1 MPLARWVPGLDSLL
15 HYRRA
20 WFRPDV
26 QAGLSVAAI
35 QIPTAIAYAQI
46 AGFPPQVGLYA
57 CILPMLIYALIG
69 SSRQL
74 MVGPDAATAAMV
86 AAAITPLAAGDPQRL
101 VDLSMI
107 VAIMVGLFSIVA
119 GLARAGFIASFL
131 SRPILVGYLNGI
143 GLSLLVGQLGK
154 LFGYEA
160 ATSGFVAGILALL
173 GNLLHIHW
181 PTLILGSLSLLLMVL
196 LPRRFP
202 QLPGALCGVLLASL
216 AAALLGL
223 DRYGVELLGEVPAG
237 LPQLSWPQTSL
248 EELKS
253 LLRDATGITVVSFC
267 SAMLTARSFAARH
280 GYSINANHEFVALG
294 LANIGAGVSQGFA
307 ISGADS
313 RTAVNDMVGGKT
325 QLVGVV
331 AALVIA
337 ATLLLLNKPLGWVP
351 MPALGAVL
359 LLAGWGLIDVQ
370 ALKGF
375 WKLSRFEFSLCL
387 LTTVGVLSVGVLP
400 GIFVAVSIAVLRLL
414 YYTYRPSDAVLGWM
428 HGIDGQ
434 VELAK
439 YPQAT
444 TLPGLVIYRFDAP
457 PVVLQRRLLQAAGAC
472 RGGRQ
477 RAAECGAA
485 QRRSH
490 DQPRHQRPGHPPRGA
505 TDPQGP
511 GRAPIAGAGDRA
523 DAGPAATLEH
533 ARRDQAAA
541 GVQLGAFGGQCL
553 SLLAAPAGKTRRPG
567 RGYKRKCLTMPC
579 SSRPSSAS
587 CSLDEA
593 VDCMAWAD

>member
-387 LTTVGVLSVGVLP
+387 LTTVGVLSVGV
-400 GIFVAVSIAVLRLL
+400 
-414 YYTYRPSDAVLGWM
+414 
-428 HGIDGQ
+428 
-434 VELAK
+434 
-439 YPQAT
+439 
-444 TLPGLVIYRFDAP
+444 
-457 PVVLQRRLLQAAGAC
+457 
-472 RGGRQ
+472 
-477 RAAECGAA
+477 
-485 QRRSH
+485 
-490 DQPRHQRPGHPPRGA
+490 
-505 TDPQGP
+505 
-511 GRAPIAGAGDRA
+511 
-523 DAGPAATLEH
+523 
-533 ARRDQAAA
+533 
-541 GVQLGAFGGQCL
+541 
-553 SLLAAPAGKTRRPG
+553 
-567 RGYKRKCLTMPC
+567 
-579 SSRPSSAS
+579 
-587 CSLDEA
+587 
-593 VDCMAWAD
+593 

>member
-173 GNLLHIHW
+173 ENLLHIHW

-457 PVVLQRRLLQAAGAC
+457 LLFFNADYFKQRVLAVVDGSERPNAVLLNAEAMTNLDISGLATLHEVQQILKAQGVHLSLARVTGQTLDLLQRSSMLGEIKPPLVFSSVRSGVRAYRYWLRQQERLAA
-472 RGGRQ
+472 
-477 RAAECGAA
+477 
-485 QRRSH
+485 
-490 DQPRHQRPGHPPRGA
+490 
-505 TDPQGP
+505 
-511 GRAPIAGAGDRA
+511 
-523 DAGPAATLEH
+523 
-533 ARRDQAAA
+533 QAAA
-541 GVQLGAFGGQCL
+541 TSGNA
-553 SLLAAPAGKTRRPG
+553 
-567 RGYKRKCLTMPC
+567 
-579 SSRPSSAS
+579 
-587 CSLDEA
+587 
-593 VDCMAWAD
+593 

>member
-154 LFGYEA
+154 LFGHEA

-173 GNLLHIHW
+173 ENLLHIHW

-280 GYSINANHEFVALG
+280 GYSINPNHEFVALG

-457 PVVLQRRLLQAAGAC
+457 LLFFNADYFKQRVLAVVDGSERPNAVLLNAEAMTNLDISGLATLHEVQQILKAQGVHLSLARVTGQTLDLLQRSSMLGEIKPPLVFSSVRSGVSAYRYWLRQQERLAA
-472 RGGRQ
+472 
-477 RAAECGAA
+477 
-485 QRRSH
+485 
-490 DQPRHQRPGHPPRGA
+490 
-505 TDPQGP
+505 
-511 GRAPIAGAGDRA
+511 
-523 DAGPAATLEH
+523 
-533 ARRDQAAA
+533 QAAA
-541 GVQLGAFGGQCL
+541 TSGNA
-553 SLLAAPAGKTRRPG
+553 
-567 RGYKRKCLTMPC
+567 
-579 SSRPSSAS
+579 
-587 CSLDEA
+587 
-593 VDCMAWAD
+593 

>member
-46 AGFPPQVGLYA
+46 AGFPSQVGLYA

-173 GNLLHIHW
+173 ENLLHIHW

-457 PVVLQRRLLQAAGAC
+457 LLFFNADYFKQRVLAVVDGSERPNAVLLNAEAMTNLDISGLATLHEVQQILKAQGVHLSLARVTGQTLDLLQRSSMLGEIKPPLVFSSVRSGVSAYRYWLRQQERLAA
-472 RGGRQ
+472 
-477 RAAECGAA
+477 
-485 QRRSH
+485 
-490 DQPRHQRPGHPPRGA
+490 
-505 TDPQGP
+505 
-511 GRAPIAGAGDRA
+511 
-523 DAGPAATLEH
+523 
-533 ARRDQAAA
+533 QAAA
-541 GVQLGAFGGQCL
+541 TSGNA
-553 SLLAAPAGKTRRPG
+553 
-567 RGYKRKCLTMPC
+567 
-579 SSRPSSAS
+579 
-587 CSLDEA
+587 
-593 VDCMAWAD
+593 

>member
-101 VDLSMI
+101 VDLSII

-173 GNLLHIHW
+173 ENLLHIHW

-457 PVVLQRRLLQAAGAC
+457 LLFFNADYFKQRVLAVVDGSERPNAVLLNAEAMTNLDISGLATLHEVQQILKAQGVHLSLARVTGQTLDLLQRSSMLGEIKPPLVFSSVRSGVSAYRYWLRQQERLAA
-472 RGGRQ
+472 
-477 RAAECGAA
+477 
-485 QRRSH
+485 
-490 DQPRHQRPGHPPRGA
+490 
-505 TDPQGP
+505 
-511 GRAPIAGAGDRA
+511 
-523 DAGPAATLEH
+523 
-533 ARRDQAAA
+533 QAAA
-541 GVQLGAFGGQCL
+541 TSGNA
-553 SLLAAPAGKTRRPG
+553 
-567 RGYKRKCLTMPC
+567 
-579 SSRPSSAS
+579 
-587 CSLDEA
+587 
-593 VDCMAWAD
+593 

>member
-173 GNLLHIHW
+173 ENLLHIHW

-280 GYSINANHEFVALG
+280 GYSINPNHEFVALG

-439 YPQAT
+439 HPQAT

-457 PVVLQRRLLQAAGAC
+457 LLFFNADYFKQRVLAVVDGSERPNAVLLNAEAMTNLDISGLATLHEVQQILKAQGVHLSLARVTGQTLDLLQRSSMLGEIKPPLVFSSVRSGVSAYRYWLRQQERLAA
-472 RGGRQ
+472 
-477 RAAECGAA
+477 
-485 QRRSH
+485 
-490 DQPRHQRPGHPPRGA
+490 
-505 TDPQGP
+505 
-511 GRAPIAGAGDRA
+511 
-523 DAGPAATLEH
+523 
-533 ARRDQAAA
+533 QAAA
-541 GVQLGAFGGQCL
+541 TSGNA
-553 SLLAAPAGKTRRPG
+553 
-567 RGYKRKCLTMPC
+567 
-579 SSRPSSAS
+579 
-587 CSLDEA
+587 
-593 VDCMAWAD
+593 

>member
-107 VAIMVGLFSIVA
+107 VAIMVGLYSIVA

-173 GNLLHIHW
+173 ENLLHIHW

-267 SAMLTARSFAARH
+267 SAMLTARSFAAGH
-280 GYSINANHEFVALG
+280 GYSINPNHEFVALG

-414 YYTYRPSDAVLGWM
+414 YYSYRPSDAVLGWM

-457 PVVLQRRLLQAAGAC
+457 LLFFNADYFKQRVLAVVDGSERPNAVLLNAEAMTNLDISGLATLHEVQQILKAQGVHLSLARVTGQTLDLLQRSSMLGEIKPPLVFSSVRSGVSAYRYWLRQQERLAA
-472 RGGRQ
+472 
-477 RAAECGAA
+477 
-485 QRRSH
+485 
-490 DQPRHQRPGHPPRGA
+490 
-505 TDPQGP
+505 
-511 GRAPIAGAGDRA
+511 
-523 DAGPAATLEH
+523 
-533 ARRDQAAA
+533 QAAA
-541 GVQLGAFGGQCL
+541 TSGNA
-553 SLLAAPAGKTRRPG
+553 
-567 RGYKRKCLTMPC
+567 
-579 SSRPSSAS
+579 
-587 CSLDEA
+587 
-593 VDCMAWAD
+593 

>member
-1 MPLARWVPGLDSLL
+1 MPLARWAPGLDSLL

-173 GNLLHIHW
+173 ENLLHIHW

-457 PVVLQRRLLQAAGAC
+457 LLFFNADYFKQRVLAVVDGSERPNAVLLNAEAMTNLDISGLATLHEVQQILKAQGVHLSLARVTGQTLDLLQRSSMLGEIKPPLVFSSVRSGVSAYRYWLRQQERLAA
-472 RGGRQ
+472 
-477 RAAECGAA
+477 
-485 QRRSH
+485 
-490 DQPRHQRPGHPPRGA
+490 
-505 TDPQGP
+505 
-511 GRAPIAGAGDRA
+511 
-523 DAGPAATLEH
+523 
-533 ARRDQAAA
+533 QAAA
-541 GVQLGAFGGQCL
+541 TSGNA
-553 SLLAAPAGKTRRPG
+553 
-567 RGYKRKCLTMPC
+567 
-579 SSRPSSAS
+579 
-587 CSLDEA
+587 
-593 VDCMAWAD
+593 

>member
-173 GNLLHIHW
+173 ENMLHIHW

-280 GYSINANHEFVALG
+280 GYSINPNHEFVALG

-457 PVVLQRRLLQAAGAC
+457 LLFFNADYFKQRVLAVVDGSERPNAVLLNAEAMTNLDISGLATLHEVQQILKAQGVHLSLARVTGQTLDLLQRSSMLGEIKPPLVFSSVRSGVSAYRYWLRQQERLAA
-472 RGGRQ
+472 
-477 RAAECGAA
+477 
-485 QRRSH
+485 
-490 DQPRHQRPGHPPRGA
+490 
-505 TDPQGP
+505 
-511 GRAPIAGAGDRA
+511 
-523 DAGPAATLEH
+523 
-533 ARRDQAAA
+533 QAAA
-541 GVQLGAFGGQCL
+541 TSGNA
-553 SLLAAPAGKTRRPG
+553 
-567 RGYKRKCLTMPC
+567 
-579 SSRPSSAS
+579 
-587 CSLDEA
+587 
-593 VDCMAWAD
+593 

>member
-74 MVGPDAATAAMV
+74 MLGPDAATAAMV

-173 GNLLHIHW
+173 ENLLHIHW

-280 GYSINANHEFVALG
+280 GYSINPNHEFVALG

-457 PVVLQRRLLQAAGAC
+457 LLFFNADYFKQRVLAVVDGSERPNAVLLNAEAMTNLDISGLATLHEVQQILKAQGVHLSLARVTGQTLDLLQRSSMLGEIKPPLVFSSVRSGVSAYRYWLRQQERLAA
-472 RGGRQ
+472 
-477 RAAECGAA
+477 
-485 QRRSH
+485 
-490 DQPRHQRPGHPPRGA
+490 
-505 TDPQGP
+505 
-511 GRAPIAGAGDRA
+511 
-523 DAGPAATLEH
+523 
-533 ARRDQAAA
+533 QAAA
-541 GVQLGAFGGQCL
+541 TSGNA
-553 SLLAAPAGKTRRPG
+553 
-567 RGYKRKCLTMPC
+567 
-579 SSRPSSAS
+579 
-587 CSLDEA
+587 
-593 VDCMAWAD
+593 

>member
-143 GLSLLVGQLGK
+143 GLSLLVRQLGK

-173 GNLLHIHW
+173 ENLLHIHW

-457 PVVLQRRLLQAAGAC
+457 LLFFNADYFKQRVLAVVDGSERPNAVLLNAEAMTNLDISGLATLHEVQQILKAQGVHLSLARVTGQTLDLLQRSSMLGEIKPPLVFSSVRSGVSAYRYWLRQQERLAA
-472 RGGRQ
+472 
-477 RAAECGAA
+477 
-485 QRRSH
+485 
-490 DQPRHQRPGHPPRGA
+490 
-505 TDPQGP
+505 
-511 GRAPIAGAGDRA
+511 
-523 DAGPAATLEH
+523 
-533 ARRDQAAA
+533 QAAA
-541 GVQLGAFGGQCL
+541 TSGNA
-553 SLLAAPAGKTRRPG
+553 
-567 RGYKRKCLTMPC
+567 
-579 SSRPSSAS
+579 
-587 CSLDEA
+587 
-593 VDCMAWAD
+593 

>member
-173 GNLLHIHW
+173 ENLLHIHW

-280 GYSINANHEFVALG
+280 GYSINPNHEFVALG

-387 LTTVGVLSVGVLP
+387 LTTVGVLRVGVLP

-457 PVVLQRRLLQAAGAC
+457 LLFFNADYFKQRVLAVVDGSERPNAVLLNAEAMTNLDISGLATLHEVQQILKAQGVHLSLARVTGQTLDLLQRSSMLGEIKPPLVFSSVRSGVSAYRYWLRQQERLAA
-472 RGGRQ
+472 
-477 RAAECGAA
+477 
-485 QRRSH
+485 
-490 DQPRHQRPGHPPRGA
+490 
-505 TDPQGP
+505 
-511 GRAPIAGAGDRA
+511 
-523 DAGPAATLEH
+523 
-533 ARRDQAAA
+533 QAAA
-541 GVQLGAFGGQCL
+541 TSGNA
-553 SLLAAPAGKTRRPG
+553 
-567 RGYKRKCLTMPC
+567 
-579 SSRPSSAS
+579 
-587 CSLDEA
+587 
-593 VDCMAWAD
+593 

>member
-46 AGFPPQVGLYA
+46 AGFPPQAGLYA

-173 GNLLHIHW
+173 ENLLHIHW

-457 PVVLQRRLLQAAGAC
+457 LLFFNADYFKQRVLAVVDGSKRPNAVLLNAEAMTNLDISGLATLHEVQQILKAQGVHLSLARVTGQTLDLLQRSSMLGEIKPPLAFSSVRSGVSAYRYWLRQQEDSPPRPRLQA
-472 RGGRQ
+472 
-477 RAAECGAA
+477 EMP
-485 QRRSH
+485 
-490 DQPRHQRPGHPPRGA
+490 D
-505 TDPQGP
+505 
-511 GRAPIAGAGDRA
+511 
-523 DAGPAATLEH
+523 H
-533 ARRDQAAA
+533 A
-541 GVQLGAFGGQCL
+541 L
-553 SLLAAPAGKTRRPG
+553 
-567 RGYKRKCLTMPC
+567 
-579 SSRPSSAS
+579 
-587 CSLDEA
+587 
-593 VDCMAWAD
+593 

>member
-173 GNLLHIHW
+173 ENLLHIHW

-457 PVVLQRRLLQAAGAC
+457 LLFFNADYFKQRVLAVVDGSERPNAVLLNAEAMTNLDISGLATLHEVQQILKAQGVHLSLARVTGQTLDLLQRWSMLGEIKPPLVFSSVRSGVSAYRYWLRQQERLAA
-472 RGGRQ
+472 
-477 RAAECGAA
+477 
-485 QRRSH
+485 
-490 DQPRHQRPGHPPRGA
+490 
-505 TDPQGP
+505 
-511 GRAPIAGAGDRA
+511 
-523 DAGPAATLEH
+523 
-533 ARRDQAAA
+533 QAAA
-541 GVQLGAFGGQCL
+541 TSGNA
-553 SLLAAPAGKTRRPG
+553 
-567 RGYKRKCLTMPC
+567 
-579 SSRPSSAS
+579 
-587 CSLDEA
+587 
-593 VDCMAWAD
+593 

>member
-1 MPLARWVPGLDSLL
+1 MPLAHWVPGLDSLL

-107 VAIMVGLFSIVA
+107 IAIMVGLFSIVA

-173 GNLLHIHW
+173 ENLLHIHW

-457 PVVLQRRLLQAAGAC
+457 LLFFNADYFKQRVLAVVDGSERPNAVLLNAEAMTNLDISGLATLHEVQQILKAQGVHLSLARVTGQTLDLLQRSSMLGEIKPPLVFSSVRSGVSAYRYWLRQQERLAA
-472 RGGRQ
+472 
-477 RAAECGAA
+477 
-485 QRRSH
+485 
-490 DQPRHQRPGHPPRGA
+490 
-505 TDPQGP
+505 
-511 GRAPIAGAGDRA
+511 
-523 DAGPAATLEH
+523 
-533 ARRDQAAA
+533 QAAA
-541 GVQLGAFGGQCL
+541 TSGNA
-553 SLLAAPAGKTRRPG
+553 
-567 RGYKRKCLTMPC
+567 
-579 SSRPSSAS
+579 
-587 CSLDEA
+587 
-593 VDCMAWAD
+593 

>member
-173 GNLLHIHW
+173 ENLLHIHW

-223 DRYGVELLGEVPAG
+223 DSYGVELLGEVPAG

-457 PVVLQRRLLQAAGAC
+457 LLFFNADYFKQRVLAVVDGSERPNAVLLNAEAMTNLDISGLATLHEVQQILKAQGVHLSLARVTGQTLDLLQRSSMLGEIKPPLVFSSVRSGVSAYRYWLRQQERLAA
-472 RGGRQ
+472 
-477 RAAECGAA
+477 
-485 QRRSH
+485 
-490 DQPRHQRPGHPPRGA
+490 
-505 TDPQGP
+505 
-511 GRAPIAGAGDRA
+511 
-523 DAGPAATLEH
+523 
-533 ARRDQAAA
+533 QAAA
-541 GVQLGAFGGQCL
+541 TSGNA
-553 SLLAAPAGKTRRPG
+553 
-567 RGYKRKCLTMPC
+567 
-579 SSRPSSAS
+579 
-587 CSLDEA
+587 
-593 VDCMAWAD
+593 

>member
-20 WFRPDV
+20 WFRSDV

-160 ATSGFVAGILALL
+160 ATSGFVAGILVLL
-173 GNLLHIHW
+173 ENLLHIHW

-280 GYSINANHEFVALG
+280 GYSINANHELVALG

-457 PVVLQRRLLQAAGAC
+457 LLFFNADYFKQRVLAVVDGSERPNAVLLNAEAMTNLDISGLATLHEVQQILKAQGVHLSLARVTGQTLDLLQRSSMLGEIKPPLVFSSVRSGVSAYRYWLRQQERLAA
-472 RGGRQ
+472 
-477 RAAECGAA
+477 
-485 QRRSH
+485 
-490 DQPRHQRPGHPPRGA
+490 
-505 TDPQGP
+505 
-511 GRAPIAGAGDRA
+511 
-523 DAGPAATLEH
+523 
-533 ARRDQAAA
+533 QAAA
-541 GVQLGAFGGQCL
+541 TSGNA
-553 SLLAAPAGKTRRPG
+553 
-567 RGYKRKCLTMPC
+567 
-579 SSRPSSAS
+579 
-587 CSLDEA
+587 
-593 VDCMAWAD
+593 

>member
-20 WFRPDV
+20 WFRSDV

-173 GNLLHIHW
+173 ENLLHIHW

-253 LLRDATGITVVSFC
+253 LLRDAIGITVVSFC

-280 GYSINANHEFVALG
+280 GYSINANHELVALG

-457 PVVLQRRLLQAAGAC
+457 LLFFNADYFKQRVLAVVDGSERPNAVLLNAEAMTNLDISGLATLHEVQQILKAQGVHLSLARVTGQTLDLLQRSSMLGEIKPPLVFSSVRSGVSAYRYWLRQQERLAA
-472 RGGRQ
+472 
-477 RAAECGAA
+477 
-485 QRRSH
+485 
-490 DQPRHQRPGHPPRGA
+490 
-505 TDPQGP
+505 
-511 GRAPIAGAGDRA
+511 
-523 DAGPAATLEH
+523 
-533 ARRDQAAA
+533 QAAA
-541 GVQLGAFGGQCL
+541 TSGNA
-553 SLLAAPAGKTRRPG
+553 
-567 RGYKRKCLTMPC
+567 
-579 SSRPSSAS
+579 
-587 CSLDEA
+587 
-593 VDCMAWAD
+593 

>member
-35 QIPTAIAYAQI
+35 QIPTAITYAQI

-173 GNLLHIHW
+173 ENLLHIHW

-457 PVVLQRRLLQAAGAC
+457 LLFFNADYFKQRVLAVVDGSERPNAVLLNAEAMTNLDISGLATLHEVQQILKAQGVHLSLARVTGQTLDLLQRSSMLGEIKPPLVFSSVRSGVSAYRYWLRQQERLAA
-472 RGGRQ
+472 
-477 RAAECGAA
+477 
-485 QRRSH
+485 
-490 DQPRHQRPGHPPRGA
+490 
-505 TDPQGP
+505 
-511 GRAPIAGAGDRA
+511 
-523 DAGPAATLEH
+523 
-533 ARRDQAAA
+533 QAAA
-541 GVQLGAFGGQCL
+541 TSGNA
-553 SLLAAPAGKTRRPG
+553 
-567 RGYKRKCLTMPC
+567 
-579 SSRPSSAS
+579 
-587 CSLDEA
+587 
-593 VDCMAWAD
+593 

>member
-107 VAIMVGLFSIVA
+107 IAIMVGLFSIVA

-160 ATSGFVAGILALL
+160 ATSGFVAGSLALL
-173 GNLLHIHW
+173 ENLLHIHW

-457 PVVLQRRLLQAAGAC
+457 LLFFNADYFKQRVLAVVDGSERPNAVLLNAEAMTNLDISGLATLHEVQQILKAQGVHLSLARVTGQTLDLLQRSSMLGEIKPPLVFSSVRSGVSAYRYWLRQQERLAA
-472 RGGRQ
+472 
-477 RAAECGAA
+477 
-485 QRRSH
+485 
-490 DQPRHQRPGHPPRGA
+490 
-505 TDPQGP
+505 
-511 GRAPIAGAGDRA
+511 
-523 DAGPAATLEH
+523 
-533 ARRDQAAA
+533 QAAA
-541 GVQLGAFGGQCL
+541 TSGNA
-553 SLLAAPAGKTRRPG
+553 
-567 RGYKRKCLTMPC
+567 
-579 SSRPSSAS
+579 
-587 CSLDEA
+587 
-593 VDCMAWAD
+593 

>member
-173 GNLLHIHW
+173 ENLLHIHW

-337 ATLLLLNKPLGWVP
+337 ATLLLPNKPLGWVP

-359 LLAGWGLIDVQ
+359 LLAGWGLIDMQ

-457 PVVLQRRLLQAAGAC
+457 LLFFNADYFKQRVLAVVDGSERPNAVLLNAEAMTNLDISGLATLHEVQQILKAQGVHLSLARVTGQTLDLLQRSSMLGEIKPPLVFSSVRSGVSAYRYWLRQQERLAA
-472 RGGRQ
+472 
-477 RAAECGAA
+477 
-485 QRRSH
+485 
-490 DQPRHQRPGHPPRGA
+490 
-505 TDPQGP
+505 
-511 GRAPIAGAGDRA
+511 
-523 DAGPAATLEH
+523 
-533 ARRDQAAA
+533 QAAA
-541 GVQLGAFGGQCL
+541 TSGNA
-553 SLLAAPAGKTRRPG
+553 
-567 RGYKRKCLTMPC
+567 
-579 SSRPSSAS
+579 
-587 CSLDEA
+587 
-593 VDCMAWAD
+593 

>member
-173 GNLLHIHW
+173 ENLLHIHW

-387 LTTVGVLSVGVLP
+387 LTTVGVLGVGVLP

-414 YYTYRPSDAVLGWM
+414 YYTYHPSDAVLGWM

-457 PVVLQRRLLQAAGAC
+457 LLFFNADYFKQRVLAVVDGSERPNAVLLNAEAMTNLDISGLATLHEVQQILKAQGVHLSLARVTGQTLDLLQRSSMLGEIKPPLVFSSVRSGVSAYRYWLRQQERLAA
-472 RGGRQ
+472 
-477 RAAECGAA
+477 
-485 QRRSH
+485 
-490 DQPRHQRPGHPPRGA
+490 
-505 TDPQGP
+505 
-511 GRAPIAGAGDRA
+511 
-523 DAGPAATLEH
+523 
-533 ARRDQAAA
+533 QAAA
-541 GVQLGAFGGQCL
+541 TSGNA
-553 SLLAAPAGKTRRPG
+553 
-567 RGYKRKCLTMPC
+567 
-579 SSRPSSAS
+579 
-587 CSLDEA
+587 
-593 VDCMAWAD
+593 

>member
-173 GNLLHIHW
+173 ENLLHIHW

-359 LLAGWGLIDVQ
+359 LLAGWGLIDMQ

-457 PVVLQRRLLQAAGAC
+457 LLFFNADYFKQRVLAVVDGSERPNAVLLNAEAMTNLDISGLATLHEVQQILKAQGVHLSLARVTGQTLDLLQRSSMLGEIKPPLVFSSVRSGVSAYRYWLRQQERLAA
-472 RGGRQ
+472 
-477 RAAECGAA
+477 
-485 QRRSH
+485 
-490 DQPRHQRPGHPPRGA
+490 
-505 TDPQGP
+505 
-511 GRAPIAGAGDRA
+511 
-523 DAGPAATLEH
+523 
-533 ARRDQAAA
+533 QAAA
-541 GVQLGAFGGQCL
+541 TSGNA
-553 SLLAAPAGKTRRPG
+553 
-567 RGYKRKCLTMPC
+567 
-579 SSRPSSAS
+579 
-587 CSLDEA
+587 
-593 VDCMAWAD
+593 

>member
-173 GNLLHIHW
+173 ENLLHIHW

-202 QLPGALCGVLLASL
+202 QLPGALCGVLLGSL

-325 QLVGVV
+325 QLVGVI

-457 PVVLQRRLLQAAGAC
+457 LLFFNADYFKQRVLAVVDGSERPNAVLLNAEAMTNLDISGLATLHEVQQILKAQGVHLSLARVTGQTLDLLQRSSMLGEIKPPLVFSSVRSGVSAYRYWLRQQERLAAQAATTSGNA
-472 RGGRQ
+472 
-477 RAAECGAA
+477 
-485 QRRSH
+485 
-490 DQPRHQRPGHPPRGA
+490 
-505 TDPQGP
+505 
-511 GRAPIAGAGDRA
+511 
-523 DAGPAATLEH
+523 
-533 ARRDQAAA
+533 
-541 GVQLGAFGGQCL
+541 
-553 SLLAAPAGKTRRPG
+553 
-567 RGYKRKCLTMPC
+567 
-579 SSRPSSAS
+579 
-587 CSLDEA
+587 
-593 VDCMAWAD
+593 

>member
-107 VAIMVGLFSIVA
+107 VAIMVRLFSIVA

-173 GNLLHIHW
+173 ENLLHIHW

-280 GYSINANHEFVALG
+280 GYSINPNHEFVALG

-457 PVVLQRRLLQAAGAC
+457 LLFFNADYFKQRVLAVVDGSERPNAVLLNAEAMTNLDISGLATLHEVQQILKAQGVHLSLARVTGQTLDLLQRSSMLGEIKPPLVFSSVRSGVSAYRYWLRQQERLAA
-472 RGGRQ
+472 
-477 RAAECGAA
+477 
-485 QRRSH
+485 
-490 DQPRHQRPGHPPRGA
+490 
-505 TDPQGP
+505 
-511 GRAPIAGAGDRA
+511 
-523 DAGPAATLEH
+523 
-533 ARRDQAAA
+533 QAAA
-541 GVQLGAFGGQCL
+541 TSGNA
-553 SLLAAPAGKTRRPG
+553 
-567 RGYKRKCLTMPC
+567 
-579 SSRPSSAS
+579 
-587 CSLDEA
+587 
-593 VDCMAWAD
+593 

>member
-173 GNLLHIHW
+173 ENLLHIHW

-457 PVVLQRRLLQAAGAC
+457 LLFFNADYFKQRVLAVVDGSERPNAVLLNAEAMTNLDISGLATLHEVQQILKAQGVHLSLARVTGQTLDLLQRSSMLGEIKPPLVFSSVRSGVSAYRYWLRQQERL
-472 RGGRQ
+472 
-477 RAAECGAA
+477 
-485 QRRSH
+485 
-490 DQPRHQRPGHPPRGA
+490 
-505 TDPQGP
+505 
-511 GRAPIAGAGDRA
+511 
-523 DAGPAATLEH
+523 
-533 ARRDQAAA
+533 
-541 GVQLGAFGGQCL
+541 
-553 SLLAAPAGKTRRPG
+553 RRPG

>member
-173 GNLLHIHW
+173 ENLLHIHW

-267 SAMLTARSFAARH
+267 SAMLTARSFGARH

-313 RTAVNDMVGGKT
+313 RTAVNDMAGGKT

-457 PVVLQRRLLQAAGAC
+457 LLFFNADYFKQRVLAVVDGSERPNAVLLNAEAMTNLDISGLATLHEVQQILKAQGVHLSLARVTGQTLDLLQRSSMLGEIKPPLVFSSVRSGVSAYRYWLRQQERLAA
-472 RGGRQ
+472 
-477 RAAECGAA
+477 
-485 QRRSH
+485 
-490 DQPRHQRPGHPPRGA
+490 
-505 TDPQGP
+505 
-511 GRAPIAGAGDRA
+511 
-523 DAGPAATLEH
+523 
-533 ARRDQAAA
+533 QAAA
-541 GVQLGAFGGQCL
+541 TSGNA
-553 SLLAAPAGKTRRPG
+553 
-567 RGYKRKCLTMPC
+567 
-579 SSRPSSAS
+579 
-587 CSLDEA
+587 
-593 VDCMAWAD
+593 

>member
-173 GNLLHIHW
+173 ENLLHIHW

-216 AAALLGL
+216 AAALPGL

-267 SAMLTARSFAARH
+267 SAMLTARSFGARH

-457 PVVLQRRLLQAAGAC
+457 LLFFNADYFKQRVLAVVDGSERPNAVLLNAEAMTNLDISGLATLHEVQQILKAQGVHLSLARVTGQTLDLLQRSSMLGEIKPPLVFSSVRSGVSAYRYWLRQQERLAA
-472 RGGRQ
+472 
-477 RAAECGAA
+477 
-485 QRRSH
+485 
-490 DQPRHQRPGHPPRGA
+490 
-505 TDPQGP
+505 
-511 GRAPIAGAGDRA
+511 
-523 DAGPAATLEH
+523 
-533 ARRDQAAA
+533 QAAA
-541 GVQLGAFGGQCL
+541 TSGNA
-553 SLLAAPAGKTRRPG
+553 
-567 RGYKRKCLTMPC
+567 
-579 SSRPSSAS
+579 
-587 CSLDEA
+587 
-593 VDCMAWAD
+593 

>member
-173 GNLLHIHW
+173 ENLLHIHW
-181 PTLILGSLSLLLMVL
+181 PTLILGSLSLLLMEL

-457 PVVLQRRLLQAAGAC
+457 LLFFNADYFKQRVLAVVDGSERPNAVLLNAEAMTNLDISGLATLHEVQQILKAQGVHLSLARVTGQTLDLLQRSSMLGEIKPPLVFSSVRSGVSAYRYWLRQQERLAA
-472 RGGRQ
+472 
-477 RAAECGAA
+477 
-485 QRRSH
+485 
-490 DQPRHQRPGHPPRGA
+490 
-505 TDPQGP
+505 
-511 GRAPIAGAGDRA
+511 
-523 DAGPAATLEH
+523 
-533 ARRDQAAA
+533 QAAA
-541 GVQLGAFGGQCL
+541 TSGNA
-553 SLLAAPAGKTRRPG
+553 
-567 RGYKRKCLTMPC
+567 
-579 SSRPSSAS
+579 
-587 CSLDEA
+587 
-593 VDCMAWAD
+593 

>member
-131 SRPILVGYLNGI
+131 SRPIMVGYLNGI

-173 GNLLHIHW
+173 ENLLHIHW

-280 GYSINANHEFVALG
+280 GYSINPNHEFVALG

-457 PVVLQRRLLQAAGAC
+457 LLFFNADYFKQRVLAVVDGSERPNAVLLNAEAMTNLDISGLATLHEVQQILKAQGVHLSLARVTGQTLDLLQRSSMLGEIKPPLVFSSVRSGVSAYRYWLRQQERLAA
-472 RGGRQ
+472 
-477 RAAECGAA
+477 
-485 QRRSH
+485 
-490 DQPRHQRPGHPPRGA
+490 
-505 TDPQGP
+505 
-511 GRAPIAGAGDRA
+511 
-523 DAGPAATLEH
+523 
-533 ARRDQAAA
+533 QAAA
-541 GVQLGAFGGQCL
+541 TSGNA
-553 SLLAAPAGKTRRPG
+553 
-567 RGYKRKCLTMPC
+567 
-579 SSRPSSAS
+579 
-587 CSLDEA
+587 
-593 VDCMAWAD
+593 

>member
-101 VDLSMI
+101 VGLSMI

-173 GNLLHIHW
+173 ENLLHIHW

-457 PVVLQRRLLQAAGAC
+457 LLFFNADYFKQRVLAVVDGSERPNAVLLNAEAMTNLDISGLATLHEVQQILKAQGVHLSLARVTGQTLDLLQRSSMLGEIKPPLVFSSVRSGVSAYRYWLRQQERLAA
-472 RGGRQ
+472 
-477 RAAECGAA
+477 
-485 QRRSH
+485 
-490 DQPRHQRPGHPPRGA
+490 
-505 TDPQGP
+505 
-511 GRAPIAGAGDRA
+511 
-523 DAGPAATLEH
+523 
-533 ARRDQAAA
+533 QAAA
-541 GVQLGAFGGQCL
+541 TSGNA
-553 SLLAAPAGKTRRPG
+553 
-567 RGYKRKCLTMPC
+567 
-579 SSRPSSAS
+579 
-587 CSLDEA
+587 
-593 VDCMAWAD
+593 

>member
-69 SSRQL
+69 NSRQL

-173 GNLLHIHW
+173 ENLLHIHW

-457 PVVLQRRLLQAAGAC
+457 LLFFNADYFKQRVLAVVDGSERPNAVLLNAEAMTNLDISGLATLHEVQQILKAQGVHLSLARVTGQTLDLLQRSSMLGEIKPPLVFSSVRSGVSAYRYWLRQQERLAA
-472 RGGRQ
+472 
-477 RAAECGAA
+477 
-485 QRRSH
+485 
-490 DQPRHQRPGHPPRGA
+490 
-505 TDPQGP
+505 
-511 GRAPIAGAGDRA
+511 
-523 DAGPAATLEH
+523 
-533 ARRDQAAA
+533 QAAA
-541 GVQLGAFGGQCL
+541 TSGNA
-553 SLLAAPAGKTRRPG
+553 
-567 RGYKRKCLTMPC
+567 
-579 SSRPSSAS
+579 
-587 CSLDEA
+587 
-593 VDCMAWAD
+593 

>member
-46 AGFPPQVGLYA
+46 AGVPPQVGLYA

-173 GNLLHIHW
+173 ENLLHIHW

-457 PVVLQRRLLQAAGAC
+457 LLFFNADYFKQRVLAVVDGSERPNAVLLNAEAMTNLDISGLATLHEVQQILKAQGVHLSLARVTGQTLDLLQRSSMLGEIKPPLVFSSVRSGVSAYRYWLRQQERLAA
-472 RGGRQ
+472 
-477 RAAECGAA
+477 
-485 QRRSH
+485 
-490 DQPRHQRPGHPPRGA
+490 
-505 TDPQGP
+505 
-511 GRAPIAGAGDRA
+511 
-523 DAGPAATLEH
+523 
-533 ARRDQAAA
+533 QAAA
-541 GVQLGAFGGQCL
+541 TSGNA
-553 SLLAAPAGKTRRPG
+553 
-567 RGYKRKCLTMPC
+567 
-579 SSRPSSAS
+579 
-587 CSLDEA
+587 
-593 VDCMAWAD
+593 

>member
-173 GNLLHIHW
+173 ENLLHIHW

-370 ALKGF
+370 ALKGS

-457 PVVLQRRLLQAAGAC
+457 LLFFNADYFKQRVLAVVDGSERPNAVLLNAEAMTNLDISGLATLHEVQQILKAQGVHLSLARVTGQTLDLLQRSSMLGEIKPPLVFSSVRSGVSAYRYWLRQQERLAA
-472 RGGRQ
+472 
-477 RAAECGAA
+477 
-485 QRRSH
+485 
-490 DQPRHQRPGHPPRGA
+490 
-505 TDPQGP
+505 
-511 GRAPIAGAGDRA
+511 
-523 DAGPAATLEH
+523 
-533 ARRDQAAA
+533 QAAA
-541 GVQLGAFGGQCL
+541 TSGNA
-553 SLLAAPAGKTRRPG
+553 
-567 RGYKRKCLTMPC
+567 
-579 SSRPSSAS
+579 
-587 CSLDEA
+587 
-593 VDCMAWAD
+593 

>member
-131 SRPILVGYLNGI
+131 SRPILVGYLNGT

-173 GNLLHIHW
+173 ENLLHIHW

-457 PVVLQRRLLQAAGAC
+457 LLFFNADYFKQRVLAVVDGSERPNAVLLNAEAMTNLDISGLATLHEVQQILKAQGVHLSLARVTGQTLDLLQRSSMLGEIKPPLVFSSVRSGVSAYRYWLRQQERLAA
-472 RGGRQ
+472 
-477 RAAECGAA
+477 
-485 QRRSH
+485 
-490 DQPRHQRPGHPPRGA
+490 
-505 TDPQGP
+505 
-511 GRAPIAGAGDRA
+511 
-523 DAGPAATLEH
+523 
-533 ARRDQAAA
+533 QAAA
-541 GVQLGAFGGQCL
+541 TSGNA
-553 SLLAAPAGKTRRPG
+553 
-567 RGYKRKCLTMPC
+567 
-579 SSRPSSAS
+579 
-587 CSLDEA
+587 
-593 VDCMAWAD
+593 

>member
-173 GNLLHIHW
+173 ENLLHIHW

-387 LTTVGVLSVGVLP
+387 LTTVGVLTVGVLP

-457 PVVLQRRLLQAAGAC
+457 LLFFNADYFKQRVLAVVDGSERPNAVLLNAEAMTNLDISGLATLHEVQQILKAQGVHLSLARVTGQTLDLLQRSSMLGEIKPPLVFSSVRSGVSAYRYWLRQQERLAA
-472 RGGRQ
+472 
-477 RAAECGAA
+477 
-485 QRRSH
+485 
-490 DQPRHQRPGHPPRGA
+490 
-505 TDPQGP
+505 
-511 GRAPIAGAGDRA
+511 
-523 DAGPAATLEH
+523 
-533 ARRDQAAA
+533 QAAA
-541 GVQLGAFGGQCL
+541 TSGNA
-553 SLLAAPAGKTRRPG
+553 
-567 RGYKRKCLTMPC
+567 
-579 SSRPSSAS
+579 
-587 CSLDEA
+587 
-593 VDCMAWAD
+593 

>member
-173 GNLLHIHW
+173 ENLLHIHW

-387 LTTVGVLSVGVLP
+387 LTTVGVLSGGVLP

-457 PVVLQRRLLQAAGAC
+457 LLFFNADYFKQRVLAVVDGSERPNAVLLNAEAMTNLDISGLATLHEVQQILKAQGVHLSLARVTGQTLDLLQRSSMLGEIKPPLVFSSVRSGVSAYRYWLRQQERLAA
-472 RGGRQ
+472 
-477 RAAECGAA
+477 
-485 QRRSH
+485 
-490 DQPRHQRPGHPPRGA
+490 
-505 TDPQGP
+505 
-511 GRAPIAGAGDRA
+511 
-523 DAGPAATLEH
+523 
-533 ARRDQAAA
+533 QAAA
-541 GVQLGAFGGQCL
+541 TSGNA
-553 SLLAAPAGKTRRPG
+553 
-567 RGYKRKCLTMPC
+567 
-579 SSRPSSAS
+579 
-587 CSLDEA
+587 
-593 VDCMAWAD
+593 

>member
-173 GNLLHIHW
+173 ENLLHIHW

-400 GIFVAVSIAVLRLL
+400 GIFVAVSIAVLRQL

-457 PVVLQRRLLQAAGAC
+457 LLFFNADYFKQRVLAVVDGSERPNAVLLNAEAMTNLDISGLATLHEVQQILKAQGVHLSLARVTGQTLDLLQRSSMLGEIKPPLVFSSVRSGVSAYRYWLRQQERLAA
-472 RGGRQ
+472 
-477 RAAECGAA
+477 
-485 QRRSH
+485 
-490 DQPRHQRPGHPPRGA
+490 
-505 TDPQGP
+505 
-511 GRAPIAGAGDRA
+511 
-523 DAGPAATLEH
+523 
-533 ARRDQAAA
+533 QAAA
-541 GVQLGAFGGQCL
+541 TSGNA
-553 SLLAAPAGKTRRPG
+553 
-567 RGYKRKCLTMPC
+567 
-579 SSRPSSAS
+579 
-587 CSLDEA
+587 
-593 VDCMAWAD
+593 